1 MKRFIF
7 LIILAVLPLSLQ
19 AQHRIFLFPE
29 FVDGQIVFINQSR
42 ADVRLN
48 FDAFNQV
55 VLFYDGETLMELT
68 NPEMIRTLTAGD
80 RRFVMKEGLLC
91 EVIERDSGPV
101 FVNWKLKKV
110 NVGSKGALGAT
121 TQAKV
126 EVVNARANDVQE
138 IWVQKNE
145 NTYFFSVGDKEYRM
159 IRRLKD
165 LYKACPDRAGQLKEY
180 ARENKLTM
188 TSADDAFRMIDY
200 LRSLDAE

>member
-1 MKRFIF
+1 
-7 LIILAVLPLSLQ
+7 
-19 AQHRIFLFPE
+19 
-29 FVDGQIVFINQSR
+29 
-42 ADVRLN
+42 
-48 FDAFNQV
+48 
-55 VLFYDGETLMELT
+55 MELT
-68 NPEMIRTLTAGD
+68 NPEMIRVLKAGE
-80 RRFVMKEGLLC
+80 RSFVMKEGLLC
-91 EVIERDSGPV
+91 EVIGRDSGPV

-145 NTYFFSVGDKEYRM
+145 NTYFFSVGDKECRN

-165 LYKACPDRAGQLKEY
+165 LYKAFPERAGQLKEY
-180 ARENKLTM
+180 ARKNKLTM

-200 LRSLDAE
+200 LRSLYAE

>member
-1 MKRFIF
+1 MKRFLF
-7 LIILAVLPLSLQ
+7 LIVLAVLPMPLR
-19 AQHRIFLFPE
+19 AQQRIFLFPE

-48 FDAFNQV
+48 IDTFNQV
-55 VLFYDGETLMELT
+55 ILFYDGETLMELT
-68 NPEMIRTLTAGD
+68 NPEMIRVLKAGE
-80 RRFVMKEGLLC
+80 RSFVMKEGLLC
-91 EVIERDSGPV
+91 EVIGRDSGPV

-145 NTYFFSVGDKEYRM
+145 NTYFFSVGDKECRN

-165 LYKACPDRAGQLKEY
+165 LYKAFPERAGQLKEY
-180 ARENKLTM
+180 ARKNKLTM

-200 LRSLDAE
+200 LRSLYAE